1 MNDCLGYDCDGNEI
15 YEYRILH
22 AVWSNDIPIEE
33 LNGADPRFYCA
44 IVGEDGKAYAI
55 SVYDWYNKDL
65 IRFLMEFDIP
75 LDLILTP
82 SHLKKF
88 FSKESKGNITGDLL
102 GGSYSLLDIS
112 NTIKVFDNFLDK
124 LLNKLYKHHDNIHI
138 EKKPYTVCNIIV
150 YM

>member
-15 YEYRILH
+15 YEYRILR

-65 IRFLMEFDIP
+65 IRKRENIIEEEIPVIVKPIEEMKNYEVAMSDGGNEKFYYSFDRDE
-75 LDLILTP
+75 LKEQLNNY
-82 SHLKKF
+82 LKKNN
-88 FSKESKGNITGDLL
+88 KQLKL
-102 GGSYSLLDIS
+102 
-112 NTIKVFDNFLDK
+112 IKK
-124 LLNKLYKHHDNIHI
+124 I
-138 EKKPYTVCNIIV
+138 
-150 YM
+150 